1 MAKQGFRRGL
11 PAIVATAM
19 VAAVAAGALVASPAS
34 AAGVDHYVSTTGTD
48 AGNCQNIASPCLT
61 INYAV
66 GQAGTGDIINV
77 AAGTY
82 AEDVVVT
89 KSLVFKGAN
98 AGISAGT
105 TPGVRGAESVVK
117 TFRTGTGATVAALY
131 GATAL
136 DVTIDGFTVDPQGD
150 TALIGSNV
158 LAGLI
163 HLHGGT
169 GTGTSVVNNIVRGA
183 ASFIPSCTAFSC
195 VAPNQMA
202 PVGIAVGSG
211 ATDISDNRVENFR
224 YGARTLQQLGASF
237 PALLAT
243 IDSNVITGV
252 TVQGIGIGG
261 ATGVQQP
268 GGDITNN
275 EIDAVGRLSGPG
287 GVVMTNSGN
296 DITGNT
302 FEDLGSGVALVL
314 CKKWDSRNNNV
325 DDNTFIGAPLTI
337 SVSTDGGQCATGT
350 SGDVEGSGSW
360 VTGGGRFDGF
370 SANGN
375 SFTGGSIAMTS
386 NAVTGF
392 SANLPVTA
400 GPIDVTC
407 NWWGAASGPTNPTN
421 PSGTGLTL
429 AYGTTNSQPVF
440 DFTPWEISDGGAC
453 TGGIPTGPVVSAGTA
468 QGLERDLVNGSV
480 FVPVFL
486 AEANAAPTV
495 VSFYTVNGTAIA
507 GQDYVTWGTPTN
519 PRTITIPAGQ
529 LQGTINVPVLPDANV
544 EADEDFSVVISSVSG
559 GTASLGPNS
568 TGTGII
574 LDSDGL
580 FGPNPVIATT
590 SGTVYEGN
598 SGQRRAQFYIQLSR
612 PPATNV
618 TITYNTS
625 DGTATAPGD
634 YIAKLPGT
642 VVFAPGQI
650 SKTVDVLV
658 NSDTAVGTGR
668 DFFLNVAVTGGSP
681 VEELN
686 MTGVSTILDD
696 D

>member
-1 MAKQGFRRGL
+1 MGL
-11 PAIVATAM
+11 PALVATAM
-19 VAAVAAGALVASPAS
+19 IAAVAAGALVASPAS
-34 AAGVDHYVSTTGTD
+34 AAGVDHYVATTGTD
-48 AGNCQNIASPCLT
+48 TGNCQNIGTPCLT

-66 GQAGTGDIINV
+66 GQAGTDDIINV

-82 AEDVVVT
+82 AESVVIT

-98 AGISAGT
+98 AGIGAGV
-105 TPGVRGAESVVK
+105 TPGQPWCRERREDVPHRH
-117 TFRTGTGATVAALY
+117 RRHLAALY
-131 GATAL
+131 GASAV

-150 TALIGSNV
+150 AALIGSSV

-169 GTGTSVVNNIVRGA
+169 TGTSVVNNIVRGA
-183 ASFIPSCTAFSC
+183 ATFEPSCTAFSC
-195 VAPNQMA
+195 VAPDQMA

-211 ATDISDNRVENFR
+211 VTDISDNLVENFR
-224 YGARTLQQLGASF
+224 YGARTLQQLGASY
-237 PALLAT
+237 PALTAT
-243 IDSNVITGV
+243 IDSNVISGV
-252 TVQGIGIGG
+252 SVQGIGIGG

-302 FEDLGSGVALVL
+302 FTDLGSGVALVL

-325 DDNTFIGAPLTI
+325 DNNTFVGAPLTI
-337 SVSTDGGQCATGT
+337 SVSTDGGQCATGS
-350 SGDVEGSGSW
+350 SGDTEGVGSW
-360 VTGGGRFDGF
+360 VTGGGHFDGF

-375 SFTGGSIAMTS
+375 SFTGGTTALSS
-386 NAVTGF
+386 NASTGF
-392 SANLPVTA
+392 SANKPVTA

-407 NWWGAASGPTNPTN
+407 NWWGDATGPTNAAN
-421 PSGTGLTL
+421 PGGTGLTL
-429 AYGTTNSQPVF
+429 AYSTTDSQPTF
-440 DFTPWEISDGGAC
+440 DFLPWEISDGGAC
-453 TGGIPTGPVVSAGTA
+453 TGGIPSGPVVSVGTA
-468 QGLERDLVNGSV
+468 QGLERDNVTGSV

-495 VSFYTVNGTAIA
+495 VSFYTVDGTAIA
-507 GQDYVTWGTPTN
+507 GQDYTRWGTPTT
-519 PRTITIPAGQ
+519 PRTITIPTGQ
-529 LQGTINVPVLPDANV
+529 LQTFIAVPVLTDANV
-544 EADEDFSVVISSVSG
+544 EGDESFSVVISSVSG

-568 TGTGII
+568 TGTGVI
-574 LDSDGL
+574 LDADGL
-580 FGPNPVIATT
+580 FGPNPVIVTT

-612 PPATNV
+612 PPASNV

-634 YIAKLPGT
+634 YITKLPGT

-658 NSDTAVGTGR
+658 NSDTDVGTGR
-668 DFFLNVAVTGGSP
+668 DFNLNVSVTGGSP

>member
-1 MAKQGFRRGL
+1 M
-11 PAIVATAM
+11 
-19 VAAVAAGALVASPAS
+19 
-34 AAGVDHYVSTTGTD
+34 
-48 AGNCQNIASPCLT
+48 
-61 INYAV
+61 
-66 GQAGTGDIINV
+66 
-77 AAGTY
+77 
-82 AEDVVVT
+82 
-89 KSLVFKGAN
+89 
-98 AGISAGT
+98 
-105 TPGVRGAESVVK
+105 
-117 TFRTGTGATVAALY
+117 
-131 GATAL
+131 

-150 TALIGSNV
+150 AALVGSNV

-169 GTGTSVVNNIVRGA
+169 TGTSVVNNIVRGA
-183 ASFIPSCTAFSC
+183 ATFIPSCTAFSC
-195 VAPNQMA
+195 VSPNQMA

-211 ATDISDNRVENFR
+211 ATDVSDNLIENFR

-237 PALLAT
+237 PALTAT
-243 IDSNVITGV
+243 IDSNVISGV
-252 TVQGIGIGG
+252 SVQGIGIGG

-275 EIDAVGRLSGPG
+275 QIDAVGRASGPG
-287 GVVMTNSGN
+287 GVVMTNAGN
-296 DITGNT
+296 DISGNT
-302 FEDLGSGVALVL
+302 FTDLGSGVALVL
-314 CKKWDSRNNNV
+314 CKKWDTTNNNV
-325 DDNTFIGAPLTI
+325 DNNTFVGAPLTI
-337 SVSTDGGQCATGT
+337 SVSSDGGQCATGS
-350 SGDVEGSGSW
+350 SGDTEGVGSW
-360 VTGGGRFDGF
+360 VNDGGHFDGF

-375 SFTGGSIAMTS
+375 SFTGGTIGLTS
-386 NAVTGF
+386 NASTGF
-392 SANLPVTA
+392 SANKPVTA

-407 NWWGAASGPTNPTN
+407 NWWGAGTGPTNSTN
-421 PSGTGLTL
+421 PGGTGLSL
-429 AYGTTNSQPVF
+429 AFSTVDSQPAF
-440 DFTPWEISDGGAC
+440 DFIPWELSDGGTCA
-453 TGGIPTGPVVSAGTA
+453 TPPFVSAGTA

-486 AEANAAPTV
+486 GRPNASPTV

-507 GQDYVTWGTPTN
+507 GQDYLTWGTPAT
-519 PRTITIPAGQ
+519 PRTITIPAGT
-529 LQGTINVPVLPDANV
+529 LQSFIAVPVLPDANI
-544 EADEDFSVVISSVSG
+544 EADESFSVVISSVTG
-559 GTASLGPNS
+559 GNAQIGPNGTS
-568 TGTGII
+568 TGTGVI

-590 SGTVYEGN
+590 SGTVYEGD

-612 PPATNV
+612 PPASNV

-634 YIAKLPGT
+634 YITKLPGT

-658 NSDTAVGTGR
+658 NSDTVVGSGR
-668 DFFLNVAVTGGSP
+668 DFNLNVAVTGGSP

>member
-1 MAKQGFRRGL
+1 
-11 PAIVATAM
+11 VATAM

-98 AGISAGT
+98 SGVSAGT

-117 TFRTGTGATVAALY
+117 TFRTGTGGTVSALY
-131 GATAL
+131 GPTAL
-136 DVTIDGFTVDPQGD
+136 DITIDGFTVDPQGD
-150 TALIGSNV
+150 AALIGSNV

-163 HLHGGT
+163 HLHGGA

-237 PALLAT
+237 SPLLAT

-275 EIDAVGRLSGPG
+275 EIDAIGRLSGPG
-287 GVVMTNSGN
+287 GVVMTNAGN

-337 SVSTDGGQCATGT
+337 SVSTDGGQCATG
-350 SGDVEGSGSW
+350 SGGDIEGVGSW
-360 VTGGGRFDGF
+360 VTGGGHFDGF

-375 SFTGGSIAMTS
+375 SFTGPIAMTS

-400 GPIDVTC
+400 GPIDVSC
-407 NWWGAASGPTNPTN
+407 NFWGAASGPTTPSLPT
-421 PSGTGLTL
+421 GTGGTL
-429 AYGTTNSQPVF
+429 AFGTTDGQPAF
-440 DFTPWEISDGGAC
+440 DFFPWESVEGSC
-453 TGGIPTGPVVSAGTA
+453 TGTSWVSIGSA
-468 QGLERDLVNGSV
+468 QGLERDVVTGSV

-486 AEANAAPTV
+486 ARASATPTV
-495 VSFYTVNGTAIA
+495 VSFYTVDGTAIA
-507 GQDYVTWGTPTN
+507 GQDYTRWGTPSN
-519 PRTITIPAGQ
+519 PRTITIPAGA
-529 LQGTINVPVLPDANV
+529 LQSFVTVPVLTDNAT
-544 EADEDFSVVISSVSG
+544 ESDESFSVVISSVSG
-559 GTASLGPNS
+559 GNAVVGLNG
-568 TGTGII
+568 TGTGTI

-590 SGTVYEGN
+590 NGTVYEGDD
-598 SGQRRAQFYIQLSR
+598 GQRRAQFFIQLSR

-634 YIAKLPGT
+634 YITKLPGT

-658 NSDTAVGTGR
+658 NSNTAVGTGR
-668 DFFLNVAVTGGSP
+668 DFFLNVLVTGGSP